1 MGTVAHHR
9 AQARYS
15 LHRARDPTAGAL
27 PAGRPTAP
35 DPAAGPPFR

>member
-9 AQARYS
+9 AQDRYF

-27 PAGRPTAP
+27 PAGRPTTP
-35 DPAAGPPFR
+35 GPAAGPPFR